1 MVFPPQKR
9 PPMQYLQAVCEPL
22 ENVQALNTLFLGFL
36 QRSLREGQPA
46 LDLPRAARAALRRA
60 TTCEIEHVARF
71 PRALF
76 RLELGCS
83 EPPLATG
90 ALLQSPLE
98 QMRRS
103 LNLTILLTAW
113 HVARASDYRA
123 RLFFALDQATT
134 ERLRATSLEAL
145 LELAAAPALIACAF
159 ARTEALWCAL
169 FRATEENLP
178 AELVLLALQPDLEAE
193 RCTLSPSSQSAAI

>member
-1 MVFPPQKR
+1 
-9 PPMQYLQAVCEPL
+9 MQHAHPVCEPL
-22 ENVQALNTLFLGFL
+22 EYVQALNTLFLGFL
-36 QRSLREGQPA
+36 QRSLREGQRA
-46 LDLPRAARAALRRA
+46 LDLPRAARAALREA

-76 RLELGCS
+76 RLELGAF
-83 EPPLATG
+83 ELPVTTG
-90 ALLQSPLE
+90 SLLQSPLE

-134 ERLRATSLEAL
+134 ERLRATPLEAL
-145 LELAAAPALIACAF
+145 LRLAGAPGLIACAF
-159 ARTEALWCAL
+159 AQTEALWCAL
-169 FRATEENLP
+169 FRATEESLP
-178 AELVLLALQPDLEAE
+178 AELVLLALQPDLDGE
-193 RCTLSPSSQSAAI
+193 RCALPPSSRTATI